1 MEGKAKKMTMPI
13 SADNWSK
20 HRKANVGDQVI
31 FVGRKD
37 SINRSGKFVK
47 QHINHTGSVLSHKRM
62 MADTG
67 LSIKHYY
74 LLKCDECVGA
84 KPDWVLSQLF
94 DKKNT

>member
-1 MEGKAKKMTMPI
+1 MTMPL

-20 HRKANVGDQVI
+20 HRKANIGDQVT

-47 QHINHTGSVLSHKRM
+47 QHLNHTGSVLSHKRM

-67 LSIKHYY
+67 LSMKHYY
-74 LLKCDECVGA
+74 LLKCDVCSGSEPAWVG
-84 KPDWVLSQLF
+84 SSLF
-94 DKKNT
+94 EKRNI